1 MKYKLKT
8 DKQSYYTLCD
18 WADRY
23 DYEHQDLISEIA
35 STVRI
40 IGQPETELVEPVLS
54 GRKNGFKRIDW
65 NQWDDANGCIKDMY
79 IEFTDLTLELIFLCS
94 VADCIDR
101 AEENALY
108 KYKQSN

>member
-18 WADRY
+18 WSDRY
-23 DYEHQDLISEIA
+23 DYEHQDLITKIT
-35 STVRI
+35 STD
-40 IGQPETELVEPVLS
+40 QPDTVLFEPELS

-65 NQWDDANGCIKDMY
+65 NQWDDAKGCIKDMY

-101 AEENALY
+101 AEENALH
-108 KYKQSN
+108 

>member
-18 WADRY
+18 WSDRY
-23 DYEHQDLISEIA
+23 DYEHQDLITEIV
-35 STVRI
+35 STMRVTD
-40 IGQPETELVEPVLS
+40 QPDTVLFEPELL

-65 NQWDDANGCIKDMY
+65 NQWDYAKGCIKDMY

-101 AEENALY
+101 AEEHALY
-108 KYKQSN
+108 

>member
-23 DYEHQDLISEIA
+23 DYEHQDLITRIA
-35 STVRI
+35 STMHVND
-40 IGQPETELVEPVLS
+40 ESVTDSEPVLS
-54 GRKNGFKRIDW
+54 GRKNGFRRIDW
-65 NQWDDANGCIKDMY
+65 NQWDAEKGRIKDMY

-101 AEENALY
+101 LEEHALH
-108 KYKQSN
+108 